1 MEVMEEA
8 MEPFSQS
15 LSMFL
20 LDARLRPGM
29 DSMEHTEPALE
40 DMSVISQL
48 IAVHLSHVLMVP
60 DGQNKLLPLRLR
72 PSGDDTVRLS
82 RQRER
87 RSQMTAAE
95 VG

>member
-40 DMSVISQL
+40 DTSVINHQSPVDQRHPSVTYIQCPWAWTL
-48 IAVHLSHVLMVP
+48 QALTSETP
-60 DGQNKLLPLRLR
+60 PLRR
-72 PSGDDTVRLS
+72 
-82 RQRER
+82 
-87 RSQMTAAE
+87 
-95 VG
+95 